1 MKHGFN
7 MDTLVTKKF
16 LALVLM
22 VVLCFGCTNNTS
34 SNPDVLDYLSVT
46 VTKEY
51 DSNQISG
58 LETSVFA
65 LNFKDGEYI
74 GNELMYSFPYSAQYP
89 LALYDKSRD
98 SVFYTSRDV
107 SGMGDQIFQYNVKD
121 KTTKQLT
128 YSLFGANYIVPLND
142 KEIFIVAAPLD
153 AELVTLQPYVYNF
166 DKEQLIQIQWDYDLS
181 IKKIF
186 ALDNSGAIYMSVQSQ
201 RQMRELMEMEVE
213 YGGINESLQAD
224 THIFKYE
231 NHQFTHVI
239 EIEQF
244 LLNNFVIIDDH
255 LYFDNE
261 LFPMVGCRNIQTKEK
276 CEWIDINLTYGQ
288 YDTGTNS
295 VFSIRNGSI
304 HRLNLDSKESNDI
317 FKNPFQE
324 GKSAINNQWMIYKK
338 EGKQ

>member
-1 MKHGFN
+1 
-7 MDTLVTKKF
+7 
-16 LALVLM
+16 
-22 VVLCFGCTNNTS
+22 
-34 SNPDVLDYLSVT
+34 
-46 VTKEY
+46 
-51 DSNQISG
+51 
-58 LETSVFA
+58 
-65 LNFKDGEYI
+65 
-74 GNELMYSFPYSAQYP
+74 
-89 LALYDKSRD
+89 
-98 SVFYTSRDV
+98 
-107 SGMGDQIFQYNVKD
+107 
-121 KTTKQLT
+121 
-128 YSLFGANYIVPLND
+128 
-142 KEIFIVAAPLD
+142 
-153 AELVTLQPYVYNF
+153 
-166 DKEQLIQIQWDYDLS
+166 
-181 IKKIF
+181 
-186 ALDNSGAIYMSVQSQ
+186 MSVQSQ
-201 RQMRELMEMEVE
+201 RQMRELMEKEVE

-231 NHQFTHVI
+231 NHQFTNVI

-261 LFPMVGCRNIQTKEK
+261 LFPMVGCRNIQTKDK

-338 EGKQ
+338 GGKQ